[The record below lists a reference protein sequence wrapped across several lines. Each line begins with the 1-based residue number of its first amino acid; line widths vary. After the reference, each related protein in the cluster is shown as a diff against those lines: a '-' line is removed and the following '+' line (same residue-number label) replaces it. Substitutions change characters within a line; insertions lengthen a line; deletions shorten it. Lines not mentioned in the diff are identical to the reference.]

1 MCSKSIKINVFYKGI
16 YFFVKKPLSIFYHL
30 AYLLVIILSLCI
42 VNEYLWLIACFIICV
57 LCFHK
62 DFNNFFCFLVAS
74 HNYCEK
80 NLRCK
85 IILHVCKNIHYI
97 SKYKALKLIVFTDIF
112 ILKLNIFY

>member
-1 MCSKSIKINVFYKGI
+1 MFFYKGI

-80 NLRCK
+80 KSKMQNNFTCLQK
-85 IILHVCKNIHYI
+85 YPLHFQI
-97 SKYKALKLIVFTDIF
+97 
-112 ILKLNIFY
+112 